1 MQLKRAARVILIGA
15 PGVGKGTQSERLLRR
30 FPQLKA
36 ISTGDLLRHNVKN
49 RTPLGIMAENTI
61 KAGGLVAD
69 DLMLRLIS
77 SELRSRGWLLGGGRA
92 PLMTLSA
99 EATSAEG
106 SYHHHGSDP
115 PMDDVFNSMTF
126 HVDEHAA
133 PQASEDPS
141 ASFML
146 DGYPRTVSQ
155 AATLDRLVPMNLVV
169 SLQTPFSVILER
181 IAGRWVHEPSG
192 RVYNTSFNRPR
203 VPGRDDVTGEP
214 LVQRPDD
221 NEETYRARF
230 RKFQENSE
238 PILNHYAKKGVLL
251 EIEGMSSD
259 EISPK
264 LYEAFEARFVR

>member
-1 MQLKRAARVILIGA
+1 MQLKRAARVILVGA
-15 PGVGKGTQSERLLRR
+15 PGVGKGTQSERLLKR

-49 RTPLGIMAENTI
+49 RTPLGIKAEKTI
-61 KAGGLVAD
+61 KSGGLVAD

-77 SELRSRGWLLGGGRA
+77 GELRSRGWLFGGR
-92 PLMTLSA
+92 PPVMTLSA
-99 EATSAEG
+99 EATSTSG
-106 SYHHHGSDP
+106 SYHPSSS
-115 PMDDVFNSMTF
+115 MDGFNSLPF
-126 HVDEHAA
+126 HMDEHVV

-146 DGYPRTVSQ
+146 DGYPRTVTQ
-155 AATLDRLVPMNLVV
+155 AATLDKIVPMNLVV
-169 SLQTPFSVILER
+169 SIQTPFSVILER

-192 RVYNTSFNRPR
+192 RVYNTTFNRPR

-221 NEETYRARF
+221 NEATYRARF
-230 RKFQENSE
+230 QKFQETSE
-238 PILNHYAKKGVLL
+238 PLLNHYAKKGVLL
-251 EIEGMSSD
+251 EVHGMSSD

-264 LYEAFEARFVR
+264 LYEAFERRFAR

>member
-1 MQLKRAARVILIGA
+1 MQLKRAARVILVGA
-15 PGVGKGTQSERLLRR
+15 PGVGKGTQSDRLLKR

-77 SELRSRGWLLGGGRA
+77 GELRSRGWLR
-92 PLMTLSA
+92 PPVMTLSA
-99 EATSAEG
+99 EATSTEG
-106 SYHHHGSDP
+106 SFHSSAS
-115 PMDDVFNSMTF
+115 MDAFNSLPF
-126 HVDEHAA
+126 QLDDHAV

-155 AATLDRLVPMNLVV
+155 AITLDKIVPMNLVV
-169 SLQTPFSVILER
+169 SIQTPFSVILER

-230 RKFQENSE
+230 QKFQENSE

-251 EIEGMSSD
+251 EVEGMSSD
-259 EISPK
+259 EITPK
-264 LYEAFEARFVR
+264 LYKAFEKRFA

>member
-1 MQLKRAARVILIGA
+1 
-15 PGVGKGTQSERLLRR
+15 
-30 FPQLKA
+30 
-36 ISTGDLLRHNVKN
+36 
-49 RTPLGIMAENTI
+49 MAENTI

-77 SELRSRGWLLGGGRA
+77 GELRSRGWLYGGR
-92 PLMTLSA
+92 PPVMTLSA

-106 SYHHHGSDP
+106 SYSSSS
-115 PMDDVFNSMTF
+115 MDHFSSMPF
-126 HVDEHAA
+126 QIDEHSI

-146 DGYPRTVSQ
+146 DGYPRTVPQ
-155 AATLDRLVPMNLVV
+155 AVTLDKIVPMNLVV
-169 SLQTPFSVILER
+169 SIQTPFSVILER

-192 RVYNTSFNRPR
+192 RVYNTAFNRPR

-214 LVQRPDD
+214 LIQRPDD

-230 RKFQENSE
+230 KKFQENSE
-238 PILNHYAKKGVLL
+238 PLLNHYAKKGVLL
-251 EIEGMSSD
+251 EVEGMSSD

-264 LYEAFEARFVR
+264 LYEAFERRFAH

>member
-1 MQLKRAARVILIGA
+1 MQLKRAARVILVGA
-15 PGVGKGTQSERLLRR
+15 PGVGKGTQSDRLLKR

-77 SELRSRGWLLGGGRA
+77 GELRSRGWLR
-92 PLMTLSA
+92 PPVMTLSA
-99 EATSAEG
+99 EATSTEA
-106 SYHHHGSDP
+106 SFHSSAS
-115 PMDDVFNSMTF
+115 MDAFNSLPF
-126 HVDEHAA
+126 QLDDHAA
-133 PQASEDPS
+133 
-141 ASFML
+141 
-146 DGYPRTVSQ
+146 T
-155 AATLDRLVPMNLVV
+155 TLDKIVPMNLVV
-169 SLQTPFSVILER
+169 SIQTPFSVILER

-214 LVQRPDD
+214 
-221 NEETYRARF
+221 
-230 RKFQENSE
+230 SE

-251 EIEGMSSD
+251 EVEGMSSD
-259 EISPK
+259 EITPK
-264 LYEAFEARFVR
+264 LYKAFEKRFA

>member
-1 MQLKRAARVILIGA
+1 MQLKRAARVILVGA
-15 PGVGKGTQSERLLRR
+15 PGVGKGTQSERLLKR

-36 ISTGDLLRHNVKN
+36 ISTGDLLRRNVKN

-61 KAGGLVAD
+61 KSGGLVAD

-77 SELRSRGWLLGGGRA
+77 GELRSRGWLFGGR
-92 PLMTLSA
+92 PPVMTLSA
-99 EATSAEG
+99 EATSTDG
-106 SYHHHGSDP
+106 SYHPGSS
-115 PMDDVFNSMTF
+115 MDGFNPLPF
-126 HVDEHAA
+126 QIDEHAV
-133 PQASEDPS
+133 PHASEDPS

-146 DGYPRTVSQ
+146 DGYPRTVAQ
-155 AATLDRLVPMNLVV
+155 AATLDKIVPMNLVV
-169 SLQTPFSVILER
+169 SIQTPFSVILER

-192 RVYNTSFNRPR
+192 RVYNTTFNRPR

-238 PILNHYAKKGVLL
+238 PLLNHYAKKGVLL
-251 EIEGMSSD
+251 EVEGMSSD

-264 LYEAFEARFVR
+264 LYEAFERRFAR

>member
-1 MQLKRAARVILIGA
+1 MQLTRAARVILVGA
-15 PGVGKGTQSERLLRR
+15 PGVGKGTQSDRLLKR

-77 SELRSRGWLLGGGRA
+77 GELRSRGWIR
-92 PLMTLSA
+92 PSVMTLSA
-99 EATSAEG
+99 EATSTEG
-106 SYHHHGSDP
+106 S
-115 PMDDVFNSMTF
+115 FNSNASMDAF
-126 HVDEHAA
+126 NSLPFNIDEHAA
-133 PQASEDPS
+133 PQASDDPS

-155 AATLDRLVPMNLVV
+155 AMTLDKIVPMNLVV
-169 SLQTPFSVILER
+169 SIQTPLSVILER

-192 RVYNTSFNRPR
+192 RVYNTNFNKPR
-203 VPGRDDVTGEP
+203 VHGIDDVTGEP

-230 RKFQENSE
+230 QKFQENNE
-238 PILNHYAKKGVLL
+238 PILNHYAQKGVLL

-264 LYEAFEARFVR
+264 LYKAFEERFAR

>member
-1 MQLKRAARVILIGA
+1 MQLKRAARVILVGA
-15 PGVGKGTQSERLLRR
+15 PGVGKGTQSDRLLKR

-77 SELRSRGWLLGGGRA
+77 GELRSRGWLR
-92 PLMTLSA
+92 PPVMTLSA
-99 EATSAEG
+99 EATSTEG
-106 SYHHHGSDP
+106 SFHSSAS
-115 PMDDVFNSMTF
+115 MDAFNSLPF
-126 HVDEHAA
+126 HMDEHTI
-133 PQASEDPS
+133 PQASEDPN

-155 AATLDRLVPMNLVV
+155 AITLDKIVPMNLVV
-169 SLQTPFSVILER
+169 SIQTPFSVILER

-221 NEETYRARF
+221 NEATYRARF
-230 RKFQENSE
+230 QKFQENSE
-238 PILNHYAKKGVLL
+238 PILNHYAQKGVLL
-251 EIEGMSSD
+251 EVEGMSSD

-264 LYEAFEARFVR
+264 LYEAFEERFA

>member
-1 MQLKRAARVILIGA
+1 MQLKRAARVILVGA
-15 PGVGKGTQSERLLRR
+15 PGVGKGTQSDRLLKR

-77 SELRSRGWLLGGGRA
+77 GELRSRGWLR
-92 PLMTLSA
+92 PPIMTLSA

-106 SYHHHGSDP
+106 SFHSSAS
-115 PMDDVFNSMTF
+115 MDAFNSLPFQM
-126 HVDEHAA
+126 DEHTI
-133 PQASEDPS
+133 PQASEDPN

-146 DGYPRTVSQ
+146 DGYPRTVAQ
-155 AATLDRLVPMNLVV
+155 AITLDKIVPMNLVV
-169 SLQTPFSVILER
+169 SIQTPFSVILER

-221 NEETYRARF
+221 NEATYRARF
-230 RKFQENSE
+230 QKFQENSE

-251 EIEGMSSD
+251 EVEGMSSD

-264 LYEAFEARFVR
+264 LYEAFEQRFAR